1 MKQSIRLHRDDLE
14 TILKHVDR
22 FNPADDMK
30 LAAGYVTINSES
42 VGGIGDI
49 IDIDI
54 PMDMNGVYGKFN
66 INIVDESSW

>member
-30 LAAGYVTINSES
+30 LAAGYVTINYES
-42 VGGIGDI
+42 TNGIGSI
-49 IDIDI
+49 IDIDL
-54 PMDMNGVYGKFN
+54 PVDMNGVYGVFN
-66 INIVDESSW
+66 ITIVDEGSW

>member
-1 MKQSIRLHRDDLE
+1 MKQSIKLHRDDLE

-30 LAAGYVTINSES
+30 LTAGCVTINSES

-49 IDIDI
+49 VDIDI
-54 PMDMNGVYGKFN
+54 PMDMNGVYGTFN
-66 INIVDESSW
+66 ITIVDEGSW